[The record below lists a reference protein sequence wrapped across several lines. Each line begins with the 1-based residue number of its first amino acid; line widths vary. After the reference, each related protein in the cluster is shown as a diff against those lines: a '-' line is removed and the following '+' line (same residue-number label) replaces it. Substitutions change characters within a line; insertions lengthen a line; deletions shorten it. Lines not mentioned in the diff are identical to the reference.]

1 MTVGMES
8 YFGGSGE
15 VGGWGTYL
23 GYQVLLKEFLNFPLT
38 TRFLLNPTP

>member
-15 VGGWGTYL
+15 VGGWGDVFRLPGFTQGVFKLSSYNSL
-23 GYQVLLKEFLNFPLT
+23 FT
-38 TRFLLNPTP
+38 